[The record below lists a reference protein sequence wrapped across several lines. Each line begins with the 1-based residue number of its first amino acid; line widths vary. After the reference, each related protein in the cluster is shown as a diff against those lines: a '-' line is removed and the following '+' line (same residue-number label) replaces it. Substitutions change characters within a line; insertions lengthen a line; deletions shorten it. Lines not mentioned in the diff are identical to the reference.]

1 MIKVLIVDDSASV
14 RMLFAELFKR
24 EDDFEV
30 VGCAE
35 DGYSALRM
43 VRDLKPDV
51 VTMDVNLPDCD
62 GFRVTRMI
70 MEQNP
75 VPIVVISAVYSAS
88 DAEIGFRLID
98 TGALAF
104 HNKPALKSENF
115 EEQMQEIILSVRL
128 MSEVKVVR
136 RKSRYRS
143 GTVPEPPASSSID
156 CLPMPSSCKG
166 KVICIGASTGGP
178 QAIKCVLSSLPNNFP
193 APILIVQHM
202 SEGFTDGLVN
212 WLKNNTGHD
221 VCVAA
226 HGDVLKSGRV
236 YFAPEGLHMEI
247 SAGLKIVLTAGPCVN
262 EIRPSASVLFSSAAR
277 NLGSSVVGV
286 LLTGM
291 GRDGADGLLEI
302 KNSGGYTIAQDKESS
317 IVFGMPGEAVKI
329 GAAKSILP
337 INNIGA
343 HLCRIFLGLPEG
355 SRAK

>member
-1 MIKVLIVDDSASV
+1 MIKVLIVDDSATV
-14 RMLFAELFKR
+14 RTMFADLFKR

-43 VRDLKPDV
+43 VQELKPDV

-70 MEQNP
+70 MEDNP
-75 VPIVVISAVYSAS
+75 VPIVIVSAVYSAS

-104 HNKPALKSENF
+104 HDKPGLKNDNF
-115 EEQMQEIILSVRL
+115 EEQMQEIIISARL

-136 RKSRYRS
+136 RKSRFRTDNIVDRS
-143 GTVPEPPASSSID
+143 LPAA
-156 CLPMPSSCKG
+156 CEYKPAPSSVKE

-178 QAIKCVLSSLPNNFP
+178 QAIKEILMSVPHKFP

-202 SEGFTDGLVN
+202 SAGFTEGMVS

-221 VCVAA
+221 VRVAD
-226 HGDVLKSGRV
+226 HGDVLRSGVV
-236 YFAPEGLHMEI
+236 YFAPEGSHTEI
-247 SAGLKIVLTAGPCVN
+247 SSDKRVLLSDAPNVN
-262 EIRPSASVLFSSAAR
+262 EIRPSVSVLFHSAAR

-302 KNSGGYTIAQDKESS
+302 KRSGGYTIAQDEDSS
-317 IVFGMPGEAVKI
+317 IVFGMPGEAVKL
-329 GAAKSILP
+329 GAALAVLP
-337 INNIGA
+337 IGNIGR
-343 HLCRIFLGLPEG
+343 HLCKLFLELSEG
-355 SRAK
+355 K

>member
-1 MIKVLIVDDSASV
+1 MIVDDSASV
-14 RMLFAELFKR
+14 RTLFAEMFKR

-70 MEQNP
+70 MEDNP
-75 VPIVVISAVYSAS
+75 VPIVIVSAIYRAS

-115 EEQMQEIILSVRL
+115 EEQMQDIILSVRL
-128 MSEVKVVR
+128 MSEVRVVR
-136 RKSRYRS
+136 RKTRFRREAINEKVVPDKVASRS
-143 GTVPEPPASSSID
+143 ESLTG
-156 CLPMPSSCKG
+156 KG
-166 KVICIGASTGGP
+166 KIVCIGASTGGP
-178 QAIKCVLSSLPNNFP
+178 QAIKQILMSLPQGFP
-193 APILIVQHM
+193 VPILIVQHM
-202 SEGFTDGLVN
+202 SDGFTKGMAN
-212 WLKNNTGHD
+212 WLKNHTGHD
-221 VCVAA
+221 IRIAS
-226 HGDVLKSGRV
+226 HDDELKPGV
-236 YFAPEGLHMEI
+236 IYFAPEGVHTEI
-247 SAGLKIVLTAGPCVN
+247 SPKRRIVLTDAPNVN
-262 EIRPSASVLFSSAAR
+262 GIKPSASVLFNSVAR
-277 NLGSSVVGV
+277 NLGRSAVGV

-302 KNSGGYTIAQDKESS
+302 RRNGGYTIAQDEESS

-329 GAAKSILP
+329 GGAVSVLPLDSI
-337 INNIGA
+337 GGE
-343 HLCRIFLGLPEG
+343 LCRIFLGLLED
-355 SRAK
+355 K

>member
-1 MIKVLIVDDSASV
+1 MIKVLIVDDSATV
-14 RMLFAELFKR
+14 RTMFADLFER

-70 MEQNP
+70 MEENP
-75 VPIVVISAVYSAS
+75 VPIVIVSAVYSAS

-104 HNKPALKSENF
+104 HDKPGLKNENF
-115 EEQMQEIILSVRL
+115 EELMQEIILSARL

-136 RKSRYRS
+136 RKRRSSSGQDMHKPSPIACEYR
-143 GTVPEPPASSSID
+143 PASS
-156 CLPMPSSCKG
+156 LAG
-166 KVICIGASTGGP
+166 EKVICIGASTGGP
-178 QAIKCVLSSLPNNFP
+178 QAIKEILVSLPHEFP
-193 APILIVQHM
+193 VPILIVQHM
-202 SEGFTDGLVN
+202 SAGFTEGMVS

-221 VCVAA
+221 VRLAA
-226 HGDVLKSGRV
+226 HGDFLRSGVV
-236 YFAPEGLHMEI
+236 YFAPEGFHTEI
-247 SAGLKIVLTAGPCVN
+247 SADKRVLLSKAPNVN
-262 EIRPSASVLFSSAAR
+262 EIRPSVSVLFKSAAR
-277 NLGSSVVGV
+277 NLRSLVVGV

-302 KNSGGYTIAQDKESS
+302 KRAGGYTIAQDEESS
-317 IVFGMPGEAVKI
+317 IVFGMPGEAVKL
-329 GAAKSILP
+329 GAAQAVLP
-337 INNIGA
+337 VGNIGG
-343 HLCRIFLGLPEG
+343 HLCKLFLELSED
-355 SRAK
+355 K

>member
-14 RMLFAELFKR
+14 RTLFAEMFKR
-24 EDDFEV
+24 EQDFEV

-43 VRDLKPDV
+43 VRELKPDV

-70 MEQNP
+70 MEENP
-75 VPIVVISAVYSAS
+75 VPIVIVSAIYRAS

-104 HNKPALKSENF
+104 HNKPALKDENF
-115 EEQMQEIILSVRL
+115 EDQMQEIIVSARL
-128 MSEVKVVR
+128 MSEVRVVR
-136 RKSRYRS
+136 RKTRFSSKAIKDSVIPPKPVSR
-143 GTVPEPPASSSID
+143 PEPSSA
-156 CLPMPSSCKG
+156 KG
-166 KVICIGASTGGP
+166 KVVSIGASTGGP
-178 QAIKCVLSSLPNNFP
+178 QAIKQILMSVPQGFP

-202 SEGFTDGLVN
+202 SEGFTEGMVN

-221 VCVAA
+221 IRIATQ
-226 HGDVLKSGRV
+226 DDELKPGVV
-236 YFAPEGLHMEI
+236 YFAPEGVHMEV
-247 SAGLKIVLTAGPCVN
+247 SAKRRIVLTDAPNVN
-262 EIRPSASVLFSSAAR
+262 GIKPSASILFNSIAR
-277 NLGSSVVGV
+277 NLGRSAVGV

-302 KNSGGYTIAQDKESS
+302 RRNGGYTIAQDKESS

-329 GAAKSILP
+329 GGAVSVLPLDSI
-337 INNIGA
+337 GGE
-343 HLCRIFLGLPEG
+343 LCRIFLGLLED
-355 SRAK
+355 K

>member
-1 MIKVLIVDDSASV
+1 MIKVLIVDDSATV
-14 RMLFAELFKR
+14 RTMFADLFER

-70 MEQNP
+70 MEETP
-75 VPIVVISAVYSAS
+75 VPIVIVSAVYSAS

-104 HNKPALKSENF
+104 HDKPGLKNDNF
-115 EEQMQEIILSVRL
+115 EELMQEIILSARL
-128 MSEVKVVR
+128 MSEVKVVK
-136 RKSRYRS
+136 RKSRFRS
-143 GTVPEPPASSSID
+143 GREMNSPFPAAREFSPPSFPVKD
-156 CLPMPSSCKG
+156 

-178 QAIKCVLSSLPNNFP
+178 QAIKEILMSLPHEFP

-202 SEGFTDGLVN
+202 SSGFTEGMVS

-221 VCVAA
+221 VRLAA
-226 HGDVLKSGRV
+226 HGDFLRPGVV
-236 YFAPEGLHMEI
+236 YFAPEGFHTEL
-247 SAGLKIVLTAGPCVN
+247 SADKRVLLNDAPNVN
-262 EIRPSASVLFSSAAR
+262 EIRPSVSVLFHSAAR

-302 KNSGGYTIAQDKESS
+302 KRRGGYTIAQDKDSS
-317 IVFGMPGEAVKI
+317 IVFGMPGEAVKL
-329 GAAKSILP
+329 GAALAVLP
-337 INNIGA
+337 IGNIGR
-343 HLCRIFLGLPEG
+343 HLCKLFLEV
-355 SRAK
+355 SEDK

>member
-14 RMLFAELFKR
+14 RTLFAEMFKR

-70 MEQNP
+70 MEDTP
-75 VPIVVISAVYSAS
+75 VPIVVVSAIYRAS

-115 EEQMQEIILSVRL
+115 EEQMQEIILSARL
-128 MSEVKVVR
+128 MSEVRVVR
-136 RKSRYRS
+136 RKTRFRREEVVENVVSAQFGS
-143 GTVPEPPASSSID
+143 HPEPSSG
-156 CLPMPSSCKG
+156 KG

-178 QAIKCVLSSLPNNFP
+178 QAIKQILMALPQGFST
-193 APILIVQHM
+193 PILIVQHM
-202 SEGFTDGLVN
+202 SDGFTKGMVN

-221 VCVAA
+221 IRIAS
-226 HGDVLKSGRV
+226 HNEDLKPGV
-236 YFAPEGLHMEI
+236 IYFAPEGVHMEI
-247 SAGLKIVLTAGPCVN
+247 SANRRIVLTDAPNVN
-262 EIRPSASVLFSSAAR
+262 GIKPSASVLFNSASR
-277 NLGSSVVGV
+277 NLGRSAVGV

-302 KNSGGYTIAQDKESS
+302 RRNGGYTIAQDEESS

-329 GAAKSILP
+329 GGAVSVLPLDSI
-337 INNIGA
+337 GGE
-343 HLCRIFLGLPEG
+343 LCRIFLGLLED
-355 SRAK
+355 K